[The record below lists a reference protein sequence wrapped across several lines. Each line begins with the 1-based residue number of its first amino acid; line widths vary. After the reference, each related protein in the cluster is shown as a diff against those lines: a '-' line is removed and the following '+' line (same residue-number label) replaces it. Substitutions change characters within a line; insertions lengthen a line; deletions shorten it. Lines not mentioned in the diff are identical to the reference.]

1 MNLGTIGRQPSTNR
15 PTNTRRTSSLHP
27 LEEIERNKQRRMS
40 MSVSPSANQSYKNN
54 ATNNLNQRAPQQS
67 TIDNKNEIK
76 IRLQPSSFEG
86 YSSVT
91 SIDSRY
97 LNSHTNEKW
106 KHLIAFMYSESS
118 IMFYS
123 NVFLMV
129 S

>member
-1 MNLGTIGRQPSTNR
+1 
-15 PTNTRRTSSLHP
+15 
-27 LEEIERNKQRRMS
+27 
-40 MSVSPSANQSYKNN
+40 MSVSSSANQSYKNN
-54 ATNNLNQRAPQQS
+54 ATNNQNQRALRQS
-67 TIDNKNEIK
+67 TTDNENAKQ

-97 LNSHTNEKW
+97 LNSRTNEQW